1 MLKRKLLLEGISG
14 CGKSTA
20 IVRSIGDDLKVLD
33 GFLTARLYSNENNEK
48 SFAFIKPYDFIAL
61 KLQLSEIKATYNK
74 DIFLE
79 VAENGKAKR
88 HIDVIERTVSGLLG
102 IEIKKALLLDE
113 IGGYELLKAEIFD
126 AYLKILAMDI
136 PVIGVIKHR
145 DNMTDMAQRMGLKDL
160 TALYVDFRKRII
172 RLNNVDI
179 IDVSDYMYEEIEQLV
194 KEWKDTYL

>member
-61 KLQLSEIKATYNK
+61 KLQLSEIKDTYNK

-160 TALYVDFRKRII
+160 TALCVDFRKRII